1 MATAPKKTT
10 KKKAWKK
17 KSADAPS
24 YTDEMASRI
33 IKALEE
39 GVAPWVKPWAPGAPK
54 GNLPYNPTTKKHYQG
69 MNAISLLS
77 AMYSDT
83 RWLTFK
89 QAQALEANVRKGE
102 KGTRIQYWS
111 FEKTVDKLDSNGKP
125 VRDSLGNK
133 VTETIRLDNPRAFY
147 ATVFNAE
154 QIENMPED
162 DRKIDN
168 TVYFADVEK
177 AERLAESTG
186 AHIVHVFGDRAF
198 YGITTDKITMPE
210 KSQFATQE
218 DYYSTLLHELGH
230 WTGHPS
236 RLDRD
241 LSGDKDSPTYAM
253 EELRAEIASFLLCSE
268 LGLGH
273 DPSQHMAY
281 IGDWVQGIKDDP
293 MVIFKATAD
302 AEKIRKFILSH
313 DMEHELKVVKKQERD
328 ESVEMSM

>member
-1 MATAPKKTT
+1 MATEAKKTT
-10 KKKAWKK
+10 KKKTWKK
-17 KSADAPS
+17 KSSSAPS

-33 IKALEE
+33 VKALEE

-54 GNLPYNPTTKKHYQG
+54 ANLPYNPTTKKHYQG
-69 MNAISLLS
+69 MNAISLMS
-77 AMYSDT
+77 TMYSDT

-89 QAQALEANVRKGE
+89 QALSLDAAVRKGE

-111 FEKTVDKLDSNGKP
+111 FEKTVDKLDSSGKP
-125 VRDSLGNK
+125 IIDSLGNK
-133 VTETIRLDNPRAFY
+133 VTENIRLDNPRAFY

-154 QIENMPED
+154 QIDNMPED
-162 DRKIDN
+162 DRNPDN
-168 TVYFADVEK
+168 TVYFADVDK
-177 AERLAESTG
+177 AERLVAGTG
-186 AHIVHVFGDRAF
+186 ANVVHVFGDHAI
-198 YGITTDKITMPE
+198 YSVTKDKITMPE
-210 KSQFATQE
+210 KSQFILAE
-218 DYYSTLLHELGH
+218 EYYATLLHELGH

-241 LSGDKDSPTYAM
+241 MSGDQHSREYAV

-273 DPSQHMAY
+273 DPGPHMSY
-281 IGDWVQGIKDDP
+281 IGHWVEGIKNDP

-313 DMEHELKVVKKQERD
+313 DMEKELKQDRKQEQGR
-328 ESVEMSM
+328 SMDVGL